1 MLAVMP
7 GPGLLFG
14 LMLLAAIV
22 GGYAAKS
29 VHAPRVIG
37 YLLGGLGLRW
47 ALLTILPA
55 IGPESAIASED
66 EIGRHLDSA
75 ASPLRAVKDLALGMI
90 LFSIGQAF
98 RRDRIRKA
106 GLRTVKISAI
116 EITAVTLLVLTAC
129 LITGL
134 ATSAAGASAETVALA
149 LLLAVAAIATA
160 PAATFLVLR
169 EYDAKGPM
177 TDTILSL
184 TAMNNVVCVIA
195 FHVVFLGLCALGV
208 IQSPGGVGDH
218 LWLGLLLTVLGSVLL
233 GVLAGVVLCIA
244 WARLPLAESLL
255 IFLAMFIV
263 LGQGEKWL
271 LAYGDGLS
279 FNFLLVSIVI
289 GAVFANAAVDG
300 GKLDVALSTLG
311 RPLFAAFFVMAGFE
325 LHLGELRGIGLMGG
339 VYILARIAGK
349 LIGCRLGVRFSG
361 LDIRPAQQLGTAL
374 LCQAAVVIGL
384 AAFVESNWHH
394 PLASTFGSVVL
405 GSIVVF
411 ELLGPLLIKRCVVLA
426 GEVKAITLIRSSG
439 EGGWRSITA
448 LTIESL
454 LGAVGLWRRD
464 SAASQTLT
472 VRHIM
477 RRSAQLL
484 HAGDNFDDV
493 LRFIEHS
500 HHNAFPVAG
509 EDGAFAGT
517 IKLAD
522 VRELI
527 YDPAFKD
534 LVTAADLADASSPI
548 VPMDMPLEELL
559 AIFHQEHVGVLPVS
573 ESESTKQIV
582 GIVEERDLL
591 TALHRSMA

>member
-1 MLAVMP
+1 MP

-55 IGPESAIASED
+55 MGPESAIGSED

-98 RRDRIRKA
+98 RRDRMRTA
-106 GLRTVKISAI
+106 GLRTVKISAV

-134 ATSAAGASAETVALA
+134 ATIRSGASAEIVALA

-184 TAMNNVVCVIA
+184 TAMNNVVCVIT

-208 IQSPGGVGDH
+208 IQSPGGAGDH
-218 LWLGLLLTVLGSVLL
+218 LWLGLALTVLGSVLL

-244 WARLPLAESLL
+244 YARLPLAESLL

-271 LAYGDGLS
+271 LEFNDGLS

-300 GKLDVALSTLG
+300 QKLDVALSTLG
-311 RPLFAAFFVMAGFE
+311 QPLFAAFFVMAGFD

-349 LIGCRLGVRFSG
+349 IIGCRWGVRWSG
-361 LDIRPAQQLGTAL
+361 LDLRPSPQLGTAL

-384 AAFVESNWHH
+384 AAFVKSNWDH

-411 ELLGPLLIKRCVVLA
+411 ELLGPLLIKRCVVSA

-439 EGGWRSITA
+439 EWGWRSITA
-448 LTIESL
+448 LTVESL
-454 LGAVGLWRRD
+454 LGAVGLGRGRGK
-464 SAASQTLT
+464 SGAPETLT

-484 HAGDNFDDV
+484 HAGDNFDEV

-500 HHNAFPVAG
+500 RHNAFPVAG
-509 EDGAFAGT
+509 EDGTFAGT

-573 ESESTKQIV
+573 QSDSTKQIV

-591 TALHRSMA
+591 AALHRSMA